1 MKDERSMETIL
12 SINLI
17 ATNPDVRGGRPV
29 IAGTGVCVSDLVIA
43 MLFHQRN
50 PDELASDFAL
60 SLAQVYAALAYY
72 YEHKA
77 EVDEELR
84 QRRIKDTELKDKH
97 IGSRHSLL
105 SG

>member
-1 MKDERSMETIL
+1 MQTLL

-17 ATNPDVRGGRPV
+17 ASDPNVRNGRPV
-29 IAGTGVCVSDLVIA
+29 VAGTGVCVSDIVTA

-60 SLAQVYAALAYY
+60 SLAQVHAALSYY

-77 EVDEELR
+77 EIDEEIR
-84 QRRIKDTELKDKH
+84 QQRILSIELKEKRV
-97 IGSRHSLL
+97 GSRHPPLF
-105 SG
+105 G